1 MKRVRIRLRGI
12 VQGVGF
18 RPFVH
23 NLAGKW
29 QLAGYVLNSS
39 SGLVAEV
46 EGDPDAVEGFVDAV
60 RAEAPPLAW
69 IQQMEVAELAPEGGT
84 GFEIRQSAVETGE
97 FALISPDVA
106 TCPDCLR
113 DCREPGNRRFGYPF
127 TNCTNCGPRYTII
140 RDIPYDR
147 ASTTMAP
154 FRMCAACRQEY
165 DDPANRRFHAQ
176 PNACPE
182 CGPSITGTIPLPDG
196 HGSEGGAVVT
206 EASGLG
212 PESGRA
218 PSRDREGAVLA
229 AASELGSVCEGN
241 IPLPDG
247 HGSEGGAVLT
257 EVSEL
262 GSVCEGNIPLPDG
275 HGSEGGAVLTEVSEL
290 GSVCEGNIPLPDG
303 HGSEGGAVLTEVSE
317 LGSVCEGNIPLPDG
331 HGSERRPDSAAFL
344 AEARRR
350 LTAGE
355 IVAIKGLGGFHLA
368 CDPRNAAAVERLRA
382 RKRRSDKPFA
392 LMARDLAA
400 VEALCEV
407 SDADRAALTG
417 WRRPIVLLPRRL
429 SAQLPQAIAPGN
441 RILGIMLPYTLLHH
455 LLFDGAAFDALVMTS
470 GNISEEPI
478 VVDNR
483 EAQERI
489 GNVADWFLTHNR
501 GIYMRTDDS
510 VVRTFEGR
518 ERVLRRSRG
527 YAPQTLDLGRTA
539 PELLAC
545 GGELKNAFCLTK
557 GRHAILSQHIG
568 DLENYETLR
577 FFEETLANLK
587 KLFRVAP
594 RAVAHDLH
602 PGYLSTKYALGLEGL
617 PMIGVQHHH
626 AHIASC
632 MAENG
637 LTGDAIG
644 VAFDGTGY
652 GTDGAI
658 WGGEFLVAGYGGFER
673 RAHLRYIRLA
683 GGDAAV
689 RQPWRPALAYLMDA
703 FGPDAPFEAA
713 PAGHIRVV
721 RRMIAGGIN
730 TVPTSSCGRLFDAVA
745 SLIGLRHEVN
755 FEGQAAIELES
766 IAEEGCAG
774 RYPYGIDGGSPW
786 QIDFR
791 PAIESIVREVSAG
804 VPRGRMAAKFHNTLA
819 DATVEV
825 CRRIGAESKLR
836 RVCLSGGTFQ
846 NVRLLGATV
855 AGLRARGFE
864 VFLHAQVPP
873 NDGGIALGQAAIAA
887 HSMR

>member
-23 NLAGKW
+23 NLAARW

-46 EGDPDAVEGFVDAV
+46 EGDPDAVDRFVDAV

-69 IQQMEVAELAPEGGT
+69 IQEMEAAELAPEGGT
-84 GFEIRQSAVETGE
+84 SFEIRHSAVETGE

-154 FRMCAACRQEY
+154 FRMCAACQKEY

-176 PNACPE
+176 PNACPL
-182 CGPSITGTIPLPDG
+182 CGPAITGKL
-196 HGSEGGAVVT
+196 S
-206 EASGLG
+206 
-212 PESGRA
+212 
-218 PSRDREGAVLA
+218 
-229 AASELGSVCEGN
+229 
-241 IPLPDG
+241 
-247 HGSEGGAVLT
+247 
-257 EVSEL
+257 
-262 GSVCEGNIPLPDG
+262 
-275 HGSEGGAVLTEVSEL
+275 
-290 GSVCEGNIPLPDG
+290 
-303 HGSEGGAVLTEVSE
+303 
-317 LGSVCEGNIPLPDG
+317 LPDG
-331 HGSERRPDSAAFL
+331 HGSERERSEPGGRDREEEVLAEATGPASVTGGLIPSRSRGAPREGAFL

-350 LTAGE
+350 LAAGE

-368 CDPRNAAAVERLRA
+368 CDPRNASAVERLRL

-407 SDADRAALTG
+407 SAADGALLTG
-417 WRRPIVLLPRRL
+417 WRRPIVLLPRRA
-429 SAQLPQAIAPGN
+429 SADLPQAIAPGN
-441 RILGIMLPYTLLHH
+441 RTLGVMLPYTPLHH
-455 LLFDGAAFDALVMTS
+455 LLFDGAAFDVLVMTS

-483 EAQERI
+483 QAQERI
-489 GNVADWFLTHNR
+489 GGVADWFLTHNR
-501 GIYMRTDDS
+501 DIYMRTDDS

-527 YAPQTLDLGRTA
+527 YAPQTLDLGRA
-539 PELLAC
+539 VPELLAC

-568 DLENYETLR
+568 DLENYETLL

-587 KLFRVAP
+587 KLFRAAP
-594 RAVAHDLH
+594 QAVAHDLH
-602 PGYLSTKYALGLEGL
+602 PAYLSTKYALELEGL
-617 PMIGVQHHH
+617 PKIGVQHHH

-637 LTGDAIG
+637 LTGETIG

-673 RAHLRYIRLA
+673 RAHLRYVPLA
-683 GGDAAV
+683 GGDAAI
-689 RQPWRPALAYLMDA
+689 RQPWRPALAYLIDV
-703 FGPDAPFEAA
+703 FGPDVPFEAA
-713 PAGHIRVV
+713 PQGHVRVV
-721 RRMIAGGIN
+721 RRMISSGVN
-730 TVPTSSCGRLFDAVA
+730 TVRTSSCGRLFDAVA
-745 SLIGLRHEVN
+745 SIVGLRQEVN
-755 FEGQAAIELES
+755 FEGQAAIELEMIS
-766 IAEEGCAG
+766 EEGCAE
-774 RYPYGIDGGSPW
+774 RYPYGIDGDGPW
-786 QIDFR
+786 QVDFR
-791 PAIESIVREVSAG
+791 PAIESIARQVSSGA
-804 VPRGRMAAKFHNTLA
+804 PRGQMAAKFHNTLA
-819 DATVEV
+819 EATVEV
-825 CRRIGAESKLR
+825 CRRIGTETGLR

-846 NVRLLGATV
+846 NVRLLGTTV
-855 AGLRARGFE
+855 AGLRSRGFE
-864 VFLHAQVPP
+864 VFLHALVPP
-873 NDGGIALGQAAIAA
+873 NDGGIALGQAAVAA
-887 HSMR
+887 QARW